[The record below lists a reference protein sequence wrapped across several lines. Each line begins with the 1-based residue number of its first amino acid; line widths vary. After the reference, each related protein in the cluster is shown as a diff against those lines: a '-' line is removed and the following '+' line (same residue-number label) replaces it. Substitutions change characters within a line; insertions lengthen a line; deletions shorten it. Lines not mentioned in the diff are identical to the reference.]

1 MERKA
6 RREQTYPNT
15 YMRSTI
21 RPQKARCTGPA
32 PPYSWGSTR
41 CNHPPRTERP
51 CREATEPMPRL
62 ACPQRARLEGAGRS
76 KRCLLRRPRMHNHHR
91 HCAARGGGRNDPN
104 PPRHRGPHPRAHI
117 RSARHLTHPVCCRAR
132 AHAARAP
139 RRRPLQRRPQGRT
152 EAWAGGGS
160 MRAAERL
167 APSSPSSRTAV
178 TQRSGPKGEWA
189 QPPPSPSSASL
200 LPAAGERGRP
210 GPAIPR
216 TSAPAVAASAK
227 ERAPAPPALSPA
239 ARLTDKLKRRR
250 R

>member
-1 MERKA
+1 
-6 RREQTYPNT
+6 
-15 YMRSTI
+15 
-21 RPQKARCTGPA
+21 
-32 PPYSWGSTR
+32 
-41 CNHPPRTERP
+41 
-51 CREATEPMPRL
+51 
-62 ACPQRARLEGAGRS
+62 
-76 KRCLLRRPRMHNHHR
+76 MHNHHR
-91 HCAARGGGRNDPN
+91 RCARRRAERSQ

-132 AHAARAP
+132 AHAARTP

-167 APSSPSSRTAV
+167 VPSSPSSRTAV

-200 LPAAGERGRP
+200 LPAAGERGRR
-210 GPAIPR
+210 GSAIPR
-216 TSAPAVAASAK
+216 TSAPAVAAPAK
-227 ERAPAPPALSPA
+227 ERAPAPPVLSPT
-239 ARLTDKLKRRR
+239 RLTDKLKRRR